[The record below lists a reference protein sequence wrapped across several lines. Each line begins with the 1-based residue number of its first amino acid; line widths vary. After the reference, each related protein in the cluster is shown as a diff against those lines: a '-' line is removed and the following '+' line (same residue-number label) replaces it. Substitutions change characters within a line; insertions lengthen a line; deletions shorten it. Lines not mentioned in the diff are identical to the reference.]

1 MHTPQSSSIEQ
12 ELLHGWLWHLFPV
25 FYVGKLLQDAV
36 PCSNFSLC
44 LGNMVFVDSSLAC
57 QAAVGVQQVQDV
69 SSAHRSRTSSNPT
82 ALLIFIALIALHK
95 SFMLKGLVN
104 SDDSWQA
111 VRTLLGWIF
120 AGDYEGY
127 LGCSLEAGWPL
138 GRRNRTNVA
147 DGDVANLKI
156 NTHVKSLVDDFRNS
170 KQLCD
175 VCDNR
180 ASAAHFCCECAK
192 NMCNECLQAHN
203 TWKPNLKHKVVM
215 VEDIRKGRV
224 VLKRKVYCQEEVHKS
239 EEYECSDVCTTCKKL
254 ICMRCRMLCHEKK
267 GHDVEDIRQYNSS
280 FKKSSEL
287 LQGTGKKKA
296 TRVKN
301 HMTCIDNQIKRVHN
315 HIHAE
320 NAKLDM
326 LCEEAIKKIQERNAT
341 LKKQLD
347 DQREELC
354 KSLNDMKI
362 ADERL
367 VKSIESASDLVSTS
381 VEAPLEGDVVAIR
394 DSLYGELKKILLREN
409 PKKKVATDVG
419 DHAEELTFTPSCDP
433 DTLSMGELRF
443 VNCKPAKCNVLLS
456 KKDSMNGMTAS
467 KNGMMAVGYSTGGID
482 IFSAD
487 GQLQKTVIKY
497 VETSEVG
504 FLSDGRYVVLDTC
517 NKISLYTSDEE
528 KQDVT
533 FDTLDVSEGWS
544 GGLTVDSNDL
554 IYVSYRK
561 AKKIQVFSPSGGNA
575 IREIPCDGYKPAQI
589 TSYGDSLIVK
599 QYDNQIA
606 RIDKEGN
613 IMHKLWKPVGNC
625 IIADVSKD
633 NTILIASVKYEDGLL
648 NIDEY
653 TSGLKHIKTLISDY
667 KIEKP
672 ERQWYYLRQ
681 FQSGEIA
688 FCTPNRLYVFNRET
702 SEVTS

>member
-1 MHTPQSSSIEQ
+1 MATLEHT
-12 ELLHGWLWHLFPV
+12 
-25 FYVGKLLQDAV
+25 LLQ
-36 PCSNFSLC
+36 SLKC
-44 LGNMVFVDSSLAC
+44 PVCFGLLNEPKQLSCTHTFCRKCIQGILAC
-57 QAAVGVQQVQDV
+57 SVQ
-69 SSAHRSRTSSNPT
+69 RN
-82 ALLIFIALIALHK
+82 
-95 SFMLKGLVN
+95 
-104 SDDSWQA
+104 
-111 VRTLLGWIF
+111 TLSCPI
-120 AGDYEGY
+120 
-127 LGCSLEAGWPL
+127 C
-138 GRRNRTNVA
+138 RNRTNVA

-156 NTHVKSLVDDFRNS
+156 NTPVKSLVDDFRNS

-362 ADERL
+362 ADKRL

-381 VEAPLEGDVVAIR
+381 LEAPLEGDVVAIR
-394 DSLYGELKKILLREN
+394 DALYGELKNVLLREN
-409 PKKKVATDVG
+409 PKKKVAIDVG

-443 VNCKPAKCNVLLS
+443 VKCKPKCNVLLS
-456 KKDSMNGMTAS
+456 EKGHMNGIAATN
-467 KNGMMAVGYSTGGID
+467 NGMMAVGYSTGGID
-482 IFSAD
+482 ILSAD
-487 GQLQKTVIKY
+487 GQLQKTVIKD
-497 VETSEVG
+497 VKILDVG
-504 FLSDGRYVVLDTC
+504 LLSDGRYVVLDTY
-517 NKISLYTSDEE
+517 NKISLDTSDEE

-533 FDTLDVSEGWS
+533 FDTIGYSEGGF
-544 GGLTVDSNDL
+544 GGLAVDSNDL
-554 IYVSYRK
+554 IYVSYMK
-561 AKKIQVFSPSGGNA
+561 AKKIQVFSPSGGKA
-575 IREIPCDGYKPAQI
+575 IREIPCDWYGPAQI

-599 QYDNQIA
+599 QSMNEII
-606 RIDKEGN
+606 RIDGKSGV
-613 IMHKLWKPVGNC
+613 MHKLTRPGYKSLF
-625 IIADVSKD
+625 AAVSKD
-633 NTILIASVKYEDGLL
+633 NTILIVRVRHEEGLL

-653 TSGLKHIKTLISDY
+653 TGELKHIKTLISDY
-667 KIEKP
+667 NIEKP

-688 FCTPNRLYVFNRET
+688 FCTPDRLYIFNL
-702 SEVTS
+702 VTSKVTS

>member
-1 MHTPQSSSIEQ
+1 MATLEHSVLQSLKCPVCFGLLNDPKQLSCTHTFCPKCIQGI
-12 ELLHGWLWHLFPV
+12 
-25 FYVGKLLQDAV
+25 
-36 PCSNFSLC
+36 
-44 LGNMVFVDSSLAC
+44 LAC
-57 QAAVGVQQVQDV
+57 SVQ
-69 SSAHRSRTSSNPT
+69 
-82 ALLIFIALIALHK
+82 
-95 SFMLKGLVN
+95 
-104 SDDSWQA
+104 
-111 VRTLLGWIF
+111 
-120 AGDYEGY
+120 
-127 LGCSLEAGWPL
+127 
-138 GRRNRTNVA
+138 RNILSCPICKNTTNVA
-147 DGDVANLKI
+147 DGDVANLKTNI
-156 NTHVKSLVDDFRNS
+156 PVKSIVDDVRNS

-175 VCDNR
+175 VCDKR

-239 EEYECSDVCTTCKKL
+239 EEYECSDICTTCKKL

-381 VEAPLEGDVVAIR
+381 LEAPLEGDVVAIR
-394 DSLYGELKKILLREN
+394 DSLYGELKKLLLREN

-433 DTLSMGELRF
+433 HTLSMWELRF
-443 VNCKPAKCNVLLS
+443 VKCKPKCNVLLS
-456 KKDSMNGMTAS
+456 ERGHMNGIAATN
-467 KNGMMAVGYSTGGID
+467 NGMMAVGYSTRGID
-482 IFSAD
+482 IFSPHC
-487 GQLQKTVIKY
+487 QLQEAVIKD
-497 VETSEVG
+497 VWIVEVG
-504 FLSDGRYVVLDTC
+504 FLSDGRYCVRDAH

-533 FDTLDVSEGWS
+533 FDTIGYSKGGS

-561 AKKIQVFSPSGGNA
+561 AKKIQVFSPSGGKA
-575 IREIPCDGYKPAQI
+575 MRVIPCDGYEPKQI

-599 QYDNQIA
+599 QDDTQIA
-606 RIDKEGN
+606 RINKKRGV
-613 IMHKLWKPVGNC
+613 IMYQLLRKPLE
-625 IIADVSKD
+625 IRLFAAVSKD
-633 NTILIASVKYEDGLL
+633 NTILISSVRFEEGLL

-653 TSGLKHIKTLISDY
+653 TGELKHIRSLISDY

-672 ERQWYYLRQ
+672 DRHWYYLQQ

-688 FCTPNRLYVFNRET
+688 FCTHNRLYVFNL
-702 SEVTS
+702 VTSKVTS